1 MGYPFPSLRIK
12 SGGFLALCRNHS
24 RTQARNETISAGD
37 ALFLRNQNDDTM
49 TRKEL
54 TDIIASNIQ
63 GVIDNPGRWG
73 EDPQLSIIPTTL
85 LIGIERRA
93 DADTAI
99 AYSDYAIEEDA
110 VEDGDYSEDA
120 ADFQSASD
128 PDLYPISLLTDH
140 AAGKPDLKK
149 IAKLVERYIPEKEEN
164 LYAE

>member
-1 MGYPFPSLRIK
+1 MLWDVVVAK
-12 SGGFLALCRNHS
+12 
-24 RTQARNETISAGD
+24 
-37 ALFLRNQNDDTM
+37 ALFIM

-54 TDIIASNIQ
+54 TDLIAAKVAD
-63 GVIDNPGRWG
+63 VIDNPGLWG
-73 EDPQLSIIPTTL
+73 SDPQISIIPTTL
-85 LIGIERRA
+85 LVGIERRE

-128 PDLYPISLLTDH
+128 PDLYPAGLLTDYVNK
-140 AAGKPDLKK
+140 KPDMKK
-149 IAKLVERYIPEKEEN
+149 IGKLVEKYIPQQEEN